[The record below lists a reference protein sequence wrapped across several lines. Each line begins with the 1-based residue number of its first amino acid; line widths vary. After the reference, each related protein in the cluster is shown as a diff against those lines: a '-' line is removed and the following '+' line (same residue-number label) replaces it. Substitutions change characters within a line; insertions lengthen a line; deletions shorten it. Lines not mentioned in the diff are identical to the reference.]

1 MVNKHKAKK
10 EIPHEELDK
19 VVSSDSGRY
28 TKIGSGQ
35 QIQIKRPDG
44 QIQNVPF
51 ILQDKVIYEIN
62 VCPYC
67 GSKTTFH
74 RRIQDNGD
82 ITGNVWRSEVFW
94 GEKGEGYDY
103 RKFDY
108 CLDCRREF
116 LIELYIWKKK

>member
-1 MVNKHKAKK
+1 MKHIAKE

-19 VVSSDSGRY
+19 VDSSASGRY
-28 TKIGSGQ
+28 KKIGSEHQGQ
-35 QIQIKRPDG
+35 TKDQGG
-44 QIQNVPF
+44 QIQNVTF
-51 ILQDKVIYEIN
+51 ILQDKVIYKIN

-67 GSKTTFH
+67 SSETTFH
-74 RRIQDNGD
+74 RRIQDNKD
-82 ITGNVWRSEVFW
+82 VIGNVWRTDVH
-94 GEKGEGYDY
+94 GGEGGYSL